1 MKIVDAALLL
11 EGLGRYFTDVYKAFD
26 YSDEADLRDYLEFVI
41 HEPAEWMRGFPA
53 KWKSAATFYRPRAA
67 FHKLLKHTA
76 VVAELGAEY
85 CERVD
90 AVLWRAFKEDGPKIL
105 AKRTGTSPVAVET
118 PDGSVGTDKP
128 MLEIV
133 DETGSIASAASRH
146 SVRRPRDNVVI
157 ACPVIPVQQ
166 ALAQQAEDGGGKWK
180 QKFEVLYAAYLALL
194 GQGSGTAGADGGVRG
209 WSDTAEADR
218 LRKSATLLAEALRS
232 SF

>member
-67 FHKLLKHTA
+67 FHKLLKHSA
-76 VVAELGAEY
+76 VIAELGAEY

-90 AVLWRAFKEDGPKIL
+90 AALWRAFKEDGPKIL
-105 AKRTGTSPVAVET
+105 AKRAGTSPVPVET
-118 PDGSVGTDKP
+118 PEGSVGPDKP

-166 ALAQQAEDGGGKWK
+166 ALAQQDEGGGKWK

-194 GQGSGTAGADGGVRG
+194 GQGTTTTEGVRG
-209 WSDTAEADR
+209 WSDSPEAER